1 MGKDMSFEEKVT
13 LAIRLAIE
21 AEEAKRKEGQRVE
34 VRVYDTLIDGQ
45 RNMKVD
51 AICVDIN
58 EGESNTTIVDI
69 DLDKRHIFESKNKE
83 SDDA

>member
-1 MGKDMSFEEKVT
+1 MGKDMTFEEKIN

-21 AEEAKRKEGQRVE
+21 EEESKRKENQRVE

-45 RNMKVD
+45 KHMRID

-58 EGESNTTIVDI
+58 EGASNTTIVDI

-83 SDDA
+83 KE